1 VDMGQ
6 DKVCFC
12 CEAFPLAKCTEE
24 TALKLYHTKS
34 CNEARL
40 SLKKVLF
47 VLCTLNGLSII
58 VCLSAGA
65 LHSLEVWATRR
76 SCRVSESKV
85 PPAMNSGT
93 NKDSDDSDFAPSV
106 SPAFLSTYSHIP
118 RMRRRM
124 PSPDV
129 IPLPHIYGVRIKGT
143 EVFCSL
149 DPPSYEDAVR
159 QNNSYRVWPTG
170 VQSVTCFSTTKGA
183 LRHGEC
189 QIMIFGQQVQGLTFK
204 TYKQLFAPKI
214 QKARYISFFVICK
227 LIVDS
232 ASIHD
237 VQLQCFRFF
246 WAELNC
252 ETATQTEVERQV
264 GTVALQSSLGSPL
277 MGRPLSL
284 VGKISYRDVER
295 LAGWIIEQ
303 SPHRMSP
310 DLRELVESIKPVL
323 KPDERPEEASTS
335 AASLEQAMA
344 PAQQAV
350 SLKAHVLALKKR
362 FGLLQLEG
370 GDVTTDEEEL
380 AEGRIQTAD

>member
-1 VDMGQ
+1 VILCGILAVVTWKKQTMVLANLFVLLSIICVLLSVASFALTCQGIKFVSSVPRCDVVDMGQ

-76 SCRVSESKV
+76 SCRVSESKGE
-85 PPAMNSGT
+85 SLSEGT
-93 NKDSDDSDFAPSV
+93 EDSDDSDFAPSV

-159 QNNSYRVWPTG
+159 QNNSYREGAPPVSA
-170 VQSVTCFSTTKGA
+170 VQARGSGGA
-183 LRHGEC
+183 GDS
-189 QIMIFGQQVQGLTFK
+189 QASQG
-204 TYKQLFAPKI
+204 
-214 QKARYISFFVICK
+214 
-227 LIVDS
+227 
-232 ASIHD
+232 
-237 VQLQCFRFF
+237 
-246 WAELNC
+246 AELNC

-380 AEGRIQTAD
+380 AEGRIQTADD